1 MDWQKNSRGGRDMQ
15 DSTEHIAKALGN
27 AKQVNGNWLASCPVA
42 GHGRGNGDKNP
53 SLSIKEDNG
62 KLLFH
67 CHGGCDQHS
76 VFDAVRERN
85 LLPALQRQEYSLALI
100 KGELMTMPQL
110 EQEWEYKD
118 EQGETL
124 FVKRRFK
131 VNSEKGKTYS
141 LHKVDA
147 AGRRLGTMTGA
158 RIVPYRLPEL
168 INARESGRAIY
179 LVEGEKAADALVSI
193 GAIATTSHA
202 GASHWPEDITQYFT
216 NAVVIVIP
224 DCDAPGW
231 KYAKR
236 VVQALLPVAKAV
248 RVLDFNLPELGDDAY
263 EWVADGGD
271 RAKLAE
277 LAKALPVITDISQVH
292 TPEWIQPSYTEVT
305 VEPDNFGITEPE
317 ISTDV
322 PILVPRQLL
331 NIEAWD
337 DIEDEPVEWLIDNV
351 LPKKAFC
358 ALYGPPGS
366 YKSFVALDIAE
377 AVATGRPWMGREVQA
392 AGAVL
397 YIAGEGFGGI
407 GARIKACKMHNRTQ
421 AGAEIYVIRA
431 AINMRS
437 SAEDFDLLVA
447 SIKDLMEKS
456 GVQFELVQIDTLARA
471 FGGGN
476 ENNSE
481 DMGAFIHNAGRIQRM
496 LGCAMMVLHHSG
508 KDATKGLRGHSSLL
522 GAVDTQLE
530 LLKIDTTPNP
540 SSPIAGSGILTIS
553 KQKDGQDGLKIGFEM
568 VKVEIKA
575 SALGISDA
583 QISLA
588 VRASDEALKQEMQQQ
603 AVERQAKPRKLQENQ
618 QAALDAIHDAI
629 KKNGHMTNVGEERHK
644 TVSVSEWKEEFA
656 KLKGD
661 SKSIDSDFYRGKKA
675 MFAKKLVGYHE
686 TDVANYCWVIYR
698 DGDKDEPF
706 VASV

>member
-1 MDWQKNSRGGRDMQ
+1 MQ
-15 DSTEHIAKALGN
+15 DSTETIAKALGN
-27 AKQVNGNWLASCPVA
+27 AKKVNGNWLASCPVA

-100 KGELMTMPQL
+100 KGELMTMPTL

-131 VNSEKGKTYS
+131 TNTEKGKTYS

-147 AGRRLGTMTGA
+147 AGNRKGSMTGA

-168 INARESGRAIY
+168 INAREAGRAIY

-202 GASHWPEDITQYFT
+202 GASHWPSDITQYFT
-216 NAVVIVIP
+216 GAVVIVVP

-236 VVQALLPVAKAV
+236 VVEALLPVAKAI

-271 RAKLAE
+271 RARLAE
-277 LAKALPVITDISQVH
+277 LAKALPVITEINQVI
-292 TPEWIQPSYTEVT
+292 TPEWIVPRETTEVT
-305 VEPDNFGITEPE
+305 VDHDNFDRTHPIDYPIEPDLGTN
-317 ISTDV
+317 V
-322 PILVPRQLL
+322 PILIPRQLL
-331 NIEAWD
+331 NIESWD

-351 LPKKAFC
+351 LPKRAFC

-377 AVATGRPWMGREVQA
+377 AVATGRAWMGREVQA

-397 YIAGEGFGGI
+397 YICGEGFGGI

-431 AINMRS
+431 AINLRS

-447 SIKDLMEKS
+447 SIKDLVEKT

-481 DMGAFIHNAGRIQRM
+481 DMGSFIHNAGRIQRM

-530 LLKIDTTPNP
+530 LMKIDTTPNP
-540 SSPIAGSGILTIS
+540 SGPIAGSGILTIS
-553 KQKDGQDGLKIGFEM
+553 KQKDGQDGVKIGFEM
-568 VKVEIKA
+568 VKVEIQA
-575 SALGISDA
+575 SQLGISDA

-588 VRASDEALKQEMQQQ
+588 VRASDEAIQQEMQQQ
-603 AVERQAKPRKLQENQ
+603 AVNRQDKPRKLQENQ
-618 QAALDAIHDAI
+618 QVALNAIHKAI
-629 KKNGHMTNVGEERHK
+629 EKNGHMTNVGDQRHK
-644 TVSVSEWKEEFA
+644 TVTVNEWKDEFV

-661 SKSIDSDFYRGKKA
+661 SSSINTDFYKGKKS
-675 MFAKKLVGYHE
+675 MFAKELVGYHK
-686 TDVANYCWVIYR
+686 TDVAEYCWVIYP
-698 DGDKDEPF
+698 DKDKDEPF
-706 VASV
+706 VASF

>member
-1 MDWQKNSRGGRDMQ
+1 MQ

>member
-1 MDWQKNSRGGRDMQ
+1 MD
-15 DSTEHIAKALGN
+15 TETIAKALGN

-100 KGELMTMPQL
+100 KGELMTMPTL

-118 EQGETL
+118 EQGDTL

-131 VNSEKGKTYS
+131 TNTEKGKTYS

-147 AGRRLGTMTGA
+147 AGNRKGSMTGA

-168 INARESGRAIY
+168 LNAREAGRAIY

-202 GASHWPEDITQYFT
+202 GAGHWPSDITQYFT
-216 NAVVIVIP
+216 NAVVIVVP

-236 VVQALLPVAKAV
+236 VVQALLPVAKAI
-248 RVLDFNLPELGDDAY
+248 RVLDLNLPELGDDAY

-277 LAKALPVITDISQVH
+277 LAKALPVITDINQVQ
-292 TPEWIQPSYTEVT
+292 TPEWIQPSSIEVT

-317 ISTDV
+317 ISMGV

-331 NIEAWD
+331 NIESWD
-337 DIEDEPVEWLIDNV
+337 DIEDEPVEWLIENV
-351 LPKKAFC
+351 LPKKAFA

-377 AVATGRPWMGREVQA
+377 SVATGRPWMGREVQA

-431 AINMRS
+431 AINIRS
-437 SAEDFDLLVA
+437 SAEDFDLLVS

-530 LLKIDTTPNP
+530 LMKVDATPNP

-618 QAALDAIHDAI
+618 QAALDSIHDAL

-644 TVSVSEWKEEFA
+644 TVSVSEWKESFA

-686 TDVANYCWVIYR
+686 TDVANYCWVIYH

>member
-1 MDWQKNSRGGRDMQ
+1 MDTD
-15 DSTEHIAKALGN
+15 TIAKALGN
-27 AKQVNGNWLASCPVA
+27 AKKVNGNWLASCPVA

-100 KGELMTMPQL
+100 KGELMTMPTL

-118 EQGETL
+118 EAGETL

-131 VNSEKGKTYS
+131 TNTEKGKTYS

-147 AGRRLGTMTGA
+147 AGNRKGSMTGA

-168 INARESGRAIY
+168 MNAREAGRAIY

-202 GASHWPEDITQYFT
+202 GAGHWPEDITQYFT
-216 NAVVIVIP
+216 GAVVIVVP

-236 VVQALLPVAKAV
+236 VVMALLPVAKAI

-271 RAKLAE
+271 RARLAE
-277 LAKALPVITDISQVH
+277 LAKALPVITSADQVV
-292 TPEWIQPSYTEVT
+292 TPEWIVPRETTEVT
-305 VEPDNFGITEPE
+305 VDHDNFDRTHPIDYLIEPDLGTN
-317 ISTDV
+317 V
-322 PILVPRQLL
+322 PILIPRQLL
-331 NIEAWD
+331 NIESWD

-351 LPKKAFC
+351 LPKKAFA

-377 AVATGRPWMGREVQA
+377 AVATGRAWMGREVQA

-397 YIAGEGFGGI
+397 YICGEGFGGI

-431 AINMRS
+431 AINLRS

-447 SIKDLMEKS
+447 SIKDLMEKT

-496 LGCAMMVLHHSG
+496 LNCAMMVLHHSG

-530 LLKIDTTPNP
+530 LMKIDATPNP
-540 SSPIAGSGILTIS
+540 SGPIAGSGILTIS
-553 KQKDGQDGLKIGFEM
+553 KQKDGQDGVRIGFEM
-568 VKVEIKA
+568 VKVEIQA
-575 SALGISDA
+575 SQLGISDA

-588 VRASDEALKQEMQQQ
+588 VRASDEAIQQEMQQQ
-603 AVERQAKPRKLQENQ
+603 AVQREAKPSKLHGNQ
-618 QAALDAIHDAI
+618 LAAFESIQIALEA
-629 KKNGHMTNVGEERHK
+629 NGHMTNIGKERHK
-644 TVSVSEWKEEFA
+644 TVMLGEWREAFVKR
-656 KLKGD
+656 KGD
-661 SKSIDSDFYRGKKA
+661 SKSIYTDWDRGKKD
-675 MFAKKLVGYHE
+675 MFNKGLVGYHK
-686 TDVANYCWVIYR
+686 TDVAEYCYVMPPKEKK
-698 DGDKDEPF
+698 DKPYVSPF
-706 VASV
+706 

>member
-1 MDWQKNSRGGRDMQ
+1 MD
-15 DSTEHIAKALGN
+15 TETIAKALGN

-100 KGELMTMPQL
+100 KGELMTMPTL

-118 EQGETL
+118 ESGETL

-131 VNSEKGKTYS
+131 TNTEKGKTYS

-147 AGRRLGTMTGA
+147 AGRRQGSMTGA

-168 INARESGRAIY
+168 INAREAGRAIY

-202 GASHWPEDITQYFT
+202 GAGHWPADITQYFAG
-216 NAVVIVIP
+216 AVVIVVP

-236 VVQALLPVAKAV
+236 VVEALLPVAKAV
-248 RVLDFNLPELGDDAY
+248 RVLDLNLPELGDDAY

-277 LAKALPVITDISQVH
+277 LAKALPVITSVDNII
-292 TPEWIQPSYTEVT
+292 TPEWIEPRETVEVT
-305 VEPDNFGITEPE
+305 LEPDNFDIHQEP
-317 ISTDV
+317 

-337 DIEDEPVEWLIDNV
+337 DIEDEPVEYLIDGV
-351 LPKKAFC
+351 LPKRGFI
-358 ALYGPPGS
+358 ALFSPPGS
-366 YKSFVALDIAE
+366 YKSFVAMDMAE
-377 AVATGRPWMGREVQA
+377 AVATGRPWMGRDVPTP
-392 AGAVL
+392 GGVL
-397 YIAGEGFGGI
+397 IIAGEGHGGI
-407 GARIKACKMHNRTQ
+407 GARIRACKKHNKTP
-421 AGAEIYVIRA
+421 AGAEIYVLRA
-431 AINMRS
+431 AINLRS
-437 SAEDFDLLVA
+437 SAEDFDLLVS
-447 SIKDLMEKS
+447 SIKELIERT

-471 FGGGN
+471 FGGGQ

-481 DMGAFIHNAGRIQRM
+481 DMGAFIHNMGRIQRI
-496 LGCAMMVLHHSG
+496 LNCALMIIHHAG
-508 KDATKGLRGHSSLL
+508 KDSSKGLRGHSSLL
-522 GAVDTQLE
+522 AAVDTQLE
-530 LLKIDTTPNP
+530 LLKIDAPPNP
-540 SSPIAGSGILTIS
+540 ASEIAGRGLILIS
-553 KQKDGQDGLKIGFEM
+553 KMKDGQDGVRIGFEM

-644 TVSVSEWKEEFA
+644 TISVSEWKEAFA

-706 VASV
+706 VSSV

>member
-1 MDWQKNSRGGRDMQ
+1 MD
-15 DSTEHIAKALGN
+15 TETIAKALGN

-100 KGELMTMPQL
+100 KGELMTMPTL

-131 VNSEKGKTYS
+131 TNTEKGKTYS

-147 AGRRLGTMTGA
+147 AGNRKGSMTGA

-168 INARESGRAIY
+168 INAREAGRAIY

-202 GASHWPEDITQYFT
+202 GASHWPGDITQYFAG
-216 NAVVIVIP
+216 AVVIVVP
-224 DCDAPGW
+224 DCDMPGW

-236 VVQALLPVAKAV
+236 VVEALLPVAKAI

-271 RAKLAE
+271 RARLAE
-277 LAKALPVITDISQVH
+277 LAKALPVITDIDQVQP
-292 TPEWIQPSYTEVT
+292 PEWIVPRETTEVT
-305 VEPDNFGITEPE
+305 VEPDNFDRSEPDLG
-317 ISTDV
+317 TNV

-331 NIEAWD
+331 NIESWD

-377 AVATGRPWMGREVQA
+377 AVATGRAWMGREVQA

-397 YIAGEGFGGI
+397 YICGEGFGGI

-447 SIKDLMEKS
+447 SIKDLVEKT

-530 LLKIDTTPNP
+530 LMKIDATPNP
-540 SSPIAGSGILTIS
+540 SGPIEGSGILTIS
-553 KQKDGQDGLKIGFEM
+553 KQKDGQDGVRIGFEM
-568 VKVEIKA
+568 VRVEIQA
-575 SALGISDA
+575 SQLGISNA

-588 VRASDEALKQEMQQQ
+588 VRASDEAIQQQMQQQ
-603 AVERQAKPRKLQENQ
+603 AVNHQDKPRKLQENQ
-618 QAALDAIHDAI
+618 KVALNAIHKALE
-629 KKNGHMTNVGEERHK
+629 KNGHMTNVGDQRHK
-644 TVSVSEWKEEFA
+644 TVTVNEWKDEFV

-661 SKSIDSDFYRGKKA
+661 SSSINTDFYKGKKS
-675 MFAKKLVGYHE
+675 MFAKELVGYHK
-686 TDVANYCWVIYR
+686 TDVAEYCWVIYP
-698 DGDKDEPF
+698 DKDKDEPF
-706 VASV
+706 VASFR

>member
-1 MDWQKNSRGGRDMQ
+1 MD
-15 DSTEHIAKALGN
+15 TETIAKALGN

-85 LLPALQRQEYSLALI
+85 LLPALQRQEYSLQLI

-110 EQEWEYKD
+110 ENEWEYKD

-131 VNSEKGKTYS
+131 TNTEKGKTYS

-147 AGRRLGTMTGA
+147 AGNRKGSMTGA

-168 INARESGRAIY
+168 INAREAGRAIY

-202 GASHWPEDITQYFT
+202 GAGHWPADITQYFAG
-216 NAVVIVIP
+216 AVVIVVP

-231 KYAKR
+231 KYARR
-236 VVQALLPVAKAV
+236 VVEALLPVAKAI

-271 RAKLAE
+271 RSKLAE
-277 LAKALPVITDISQVH
+277 LAKALPVITTIDQVI
-292 TPEWIQPSYTEVT
+292 TPEWIEPAEVVVT
-305 VEPDNFGITEPE
+305 TFDPLPEEEP
-317 ISTDV
+317 

-331 NIEAWD
+331 NIESWD
-337 DIEDEPVEWLIDNV
+337 DIEDEPVEWLIKDL
-351 LPKKAFC
+351 LPRRSLV

-366 YKSFVALDIAE
+366 FKSFVALSIAE
-377 AVATGRPWMGREVQA
+377 AIATGNEWMGREIETP
-392 AGAVL
+392 GAVL
-397 YIAGEGFGGI
+397 YICGEGFGGV
-407 GARIKACKMHNRTQ
+407 GARIKACKIYNKTP
-421 AGAEIYVIRA
+421 AGTEIYVIRA
-431 AINMRS
+431 ALNLRS
-437 SAEDFDLLVA
+437 SADDFDLLMA
-447 SIKDLMEKS
+447 SIKELMERT

-471 FGGGN
+471 FGAGN

-481 DMGAFIHNAGRIQRM
+481 DMAAFIHNTGRIQRM
-496 LGCAMMVLHHSG
+496 LGCSLMVVHHSG
-508 KDATKGLRGHSSLL
+508 KDALKGLRGHSSLL

-530 LLKIDTTPNP
+530 LAKIDSVPNP
-540 SSPIAGSGILTIS
+540 ASDIAGSAILTVS
-553 KQKDGQDGLKIGFEM
+553 KQKDGETGVKIGFEM
-568 VKVEIKA
+568 VKVEIKG
-575 SALGISDA
+575 SALGIADA

-588 VRASDEALKQEMQQQ
+588 VRASDEAIKQQ
-603 AVERQAKPRKLQENQ
+603 AQASAVQRQAKPRRLQANQ
-618 QAALDAIHDAI
+618 QTALDAIHDAL

-644 TVSVSEWKEEFA
+644 TVMMSEWKEAFV

-661 SKSIDSDFYRGKKA
+661 SKSIDTDFYKGKES
-675 MFAKKLVGYHE
+675 MFAKKLCGYHGVTIDEKEVGY
-686 TDVANYCWVIYR
+686 AWVIYP
-698 DGDKDEPF
+698 DKDKDEPF
-706 VASV
+706 VASF

>member
-1 MDWQKNSRGGRDMQ
+1 MD
-15 DSTEHIAKALGN
+15 TETIAKALGN

-62 KLLFH
+62 KYLFH

-85 LLPALQRQEYSLALI
+85 LLPSIQRQEYSLALI
-100 KGELMTMPQL
+100 KGELMTMPTL

-131 VNSEKGKTYS
+131 TNTEKGKTYS

-147 AGRRLGTMTGA
+147 AGNRKGSMTGA

-168 INARESGRAIY
+168 INAREAGRAIY

-202 GASHWPEDITQYFT
+202 GASHWPADITQYFT
-216 NAVVIVIP
+216 GAVVIVVP

-236 VVQALLPVAKAV
+236 VVEALLPVAKAI

-263 EWVADGGD
+263 EWVQDGGD

-277 LAKALPVITDISQVH
+277 LAKALPVITDIDQVH
-292 TPEWIQPSYTEVT
+292 TPEWIVPRETI
-305 VEPDNFGITEPE
+305 EPITLDPLPEEEP
-317 ISTDV
+317 

-337 DIEDEPVEWLIDNV
+337 DIEDEPVEWLIQDV
-351 LPKKAFC
+351 LPKKAFA

-377 AVATGRPWMGREVQA
+377 AVATGRAWMGREVQA

-397 YIAGEGFGGI
+397 YICGEGFGGI
-407 GARIKACKMHNRTQ
+407 GARIKACKLHNRTQ

-431 AINMRS
+431 AINLRS

-447 SIKDLMEKS
+447 SIKDLVERT

-496 LGCAMMVLHHSG
+496 LNCAMMVLHHSG

-530 LLKIDTTPNP
+530 LLKIDSVPNP
-540 SSPIAGSGILTIS
+540 SGPIAGSGILTIS
-553 KQKDGQDGLKIGFEM
+553 KQKDGQDGVRIGFEM
-568 VKVEIKA
+568 VKVEIQ
-575 SALGISDA
+575 SSQLGIGES

-588 VRASDEALKQEMQQQ
+588 VRASDEAIQQEMQAQ
-603 AVERQAKPRKLQENQ
+603 AVSREGKPRKLQENQ
-618 QAALDAIHDAI
+618 QVALNSIHKALE
-629 KKNGHMTNVGEERHK
+629 KHGRMTNVREERHK
-644 TVSVSEWKEEFA
+644 TVSMSEWRDEFVR
-656 KLKGD
+656 LKGD
-661 SKSIDSDFYRGKKA
+661 SKSIYKDWERGKKA
-675 MFAKKLVGYHE
+675 MFAKELVGYHS
-686 TDVANYCWVIYR
+686 TDIAEYCWVIYPE
-698 DGDKDEPF
+698 DAKDEPF
-706 VASV
+706 VSPF

>member
-1 MDWQKNSRGGRDMQ
+1 
-15 DSTEHIAKALGN
+15 
-27 AKQVNGNWLASCPVA
+27 
-42 GHGRGNGDKNP
+42 
-53 SLSIKEDNG
+53 
-62 KLLFH
+62 
-67 CHGGCDQHS
+67 
-76 VFDAVRERN
+76 
-85 LLPALQRQEYSLALI
+85 
-100 KGELMTMPQL
+100 
-110 EQEWEYKD
+110 
-118 EQGETL
+118 
-124 FVKRRFK
+124 
-131 VNSEKGKTYS
+131 
-141 LHKVDA
+141 
-147 AGRRLGTMTGA
+147 MTGA

-168 INARESGRAIY
+168 INAREAGRAIY

-202 GASHWPEDITQYFT
+202 GAGHWPADITQYFT
-216 NAVVIVIP
+216 GAVVIVVP

-236 VVQALLPVAKAV
+236 VVEALLPVVKAI

-271 RAKLAE
+271 RSKLAE
-277 LAKALPVITDISQVH
+277 LAKALPVITSVDQVV
-292 TPEWIQPSYTEVT
+292 TPEWIVPRETTEVT
-305 VEPDNFGITEPE
+305 VDNDNLDRTEP
-317 ISTDV
+317 

-351 LPKKAFC
+351 LPKRAFC

-437 SAEDFDLLVA
+437 SADDFDLLVA
-447 SIKDLMEKS
+447 SIKDLVQKT

-530 LLKIDTTPNP
+530 LLKIDSVPNP

-553 KQKDGQDGLKIGFEM
+553 KQKDGQDGVKIGFEM
-568 VKVEIKA
+568 VKVEIQ
-575 SALGISDA
+575 SSQLGIADA

-588 VRASDEALKQEMQQQ
+588 VRASDEAIQQQ
-603 AVERQAKPRKLQENQ
+603 AQAQAVAREAKPRKLQENQ
-618 QAALDAIHDAI
+618 QVALNAIHKAI
-629 KKNGHMTNVGEERHK
+629 EKNGHMTNVGEQRHK
-644 TVSVSEWKEEFA
+644 TVTVNEWRDEFV

-661 SKSIDSDFYRGKKA
+661 SSSINTDFYKGKKS
-675 MFAKKLVGYHE
+675 MFAKELVGYHK
-686 TDVANYCWVIYR
+686 TDVAEYCWVIYP
-698 DGDKDEPF
+698 DKDKDEPF
-706 VASV
+706 VASF

>member
-1 MDWQKNSRGGRDMQ
+1 MD
-15 DSTEHIAKALGN
+15 TEQIAKALGN
-27 AKQVNGNWLASCPVA
+27 AKKVNGNWLASCPVA

-62 KLLFH
+62 KYLFH

-100 KGELMTMPQL
+100 KGELMTMPTL

-118 EQGETL
+118 EAGETL

-131 VNSEKGKTYS
+131 TNTEKGKTYS

-147 AGRRLGTMTGA
+147 AGKRQGTMTGA

-168 INARESGRAIY
+168 LNAREAGRAIY

-193 GAIATTSHA
+193 GVIATTSHA
-202 GASHWPEDITQYFT
+202 GAGHWPADITQYFAG
-216 NAVVIVIP
+216 AVVIVVP

-231 KYAKR
+231 KYARR
-236 VVQALLPVAKAV
+236 VVEALLPVAKAV

-277 LAKALPVITDISQVH
+277 LAKALPVITDINQVH
-292 TPEWIQPSYTEVT
+292 TPEWIEPSSIEVT
-305 VEPDNFGITEPE
+305 VEPDNLDIPDIGTN
-317 ISTDV
+317 V

-337 DIEDEPVEWLIDNV
+337 DIEDEPVEWLIENV
-351 LPKKAFC
+351 LPKKAFA

-377 AVATGRPWMGREVQA
+377 AVATGRPWMGREVQT

-397 YIAGEGFGGI
+397 YICGEGFGGI
-407 GARIKACKMHNRTQ
+407 GARIKACKLHNKTQ

-530 LLKIDTTPNP
+530 LMKVDAQPNP
-540 SSPIAGSGILTIS
+540 ASPIAGSGVLTIS

-588 VRASDEALKQEMQQQ
+588 VRASDEAMQQQ
-603 AVERQAKPRKLQENQ
+603 AQADAVQRQDKPRKLYGNQ
-618 QAALDAIHDAI
+618 LAAFESIQTALDE
-629 KKNGHMTNVGEERHK
+629 NGHMTNVGEERHK
-644 TVSVSEWKEEFA
+644 TVMLAEWREAFVKRKA
-656 KLKGD
+656 D
-661 SKSIDSDFYRGKKA
+661 SKSIYTDWERGRKA
-675 MFAKKLVGYHE
+675 MFDKGLVGYHKTSVGE
-686 TDVANYCWVIYR
+686 YCWIKPR
-698 DGDKDEPF
+698 EIKKDEPYVSPF
-706 VASV
+706 

>member
-1 MDWQKNSRGGRDMQ
+1 MQ

-27 AKQVNGNWLASCPVA
+27 AKKVNGNWLASCPVP

-53 SLSIKEDNG
+53 SLSITENNG
-62 KLLFH
+62 KYLFH

-85 LLPALQRQEYSLALI
+85 LLPAIQRQEYSLALI
-100 KGELMTMPQL
+100 KGELMTMPTL

-118 EQGETL
+118 EAGETL

-131 VNSEKGKTYS
+131 TNTEKGKTYS

-147 AGRRLGTMTGA
+147 AGNRKGSMTGA
-158 RIVPYRLPEL
+158 RIVPYKLPEL
-168 INARESGRAIY
+168 INAREAGRAIY
-179 LVEGEKAADALVSI
+179 LVEGEKAADALISI

-202 GASHWPEDITQYFT
+202 GASHWPADITQYFT
-216 NAVVIVIP
+216 GAVVVVVP

-236 VVQALLPVAKAV
+236 VVKALLPVAKAI
-248 RVLDFNLPELGDDAY
+248 RILDLNLPELGDDAY
-263 EWVADGGD
+263 EWVQDGGD
-271 RAKLAE
+271 RATLA
-277 LAKALPVITDISQVH
+277 AKVKALPVITDVNQVH
-292 TPEWIQPSYTEVT
+292 TPEWIEPVQEIEEVQAL
-305 VEPDNFGITEPE
+305 PE
-317 ISTDV
+317 EEQ

-331 NIEAWD
+331 QIEPWD
-337 DIEDEPVEWLIDNV
+337 SIEDEPVEWLIQDV
-351 LPKKAFC
+351 LPKKAFA

-377 AVATGRPWMGREVQA
+377 AVATGRAWMGREVQA
-392 AGAVL
+392 VGAVL
-397 YIAGEGFGGI
+397 YICGEGFGGI
-407 GARIKACKMHNRTQ
+407 GARIKACKMHHATQ

-447 SIKDLMEKS
+447 SIKDLMDRT

-496 LGCAMMVLHHSG
+496 LNCAMMVLHHSG

-530 LLKIDTTPNP
+530 LLKIDSHPNP
-540 SSPIAGSGILTIS
+540 ASPIAGSGILTIS
-553 KQKDGQDGLKIGFEM
+553 KQKDGQDGMKIGFEM
-568 VKVEIKA
+568 VKVEIKQ
-575 SALGISDA
+575 SELGIGDA

-588 VRASDEALKQEMQQQ
+588 VRASDEAIQQQ
-603 AVERQAKPRKLQENQ
+603 AKDQAVQREGKPRKLQENQ
-618 QAALDAIHDAI
+618 QTALNAIHKALE
-629 KKNGHMTNVGEERHK
+629 KHGRMTNVRDERHK
-644 TVSVSEWKEEFA
+644 TVSISEWRDEFVL
-656 KLKGD
+656 LKGD
-661 SKSIDSDFYRGKKA
+661 STSIYKDWDRGKKA
-675 MFAKKLVGYHE
+675 MFAKELVGYHK
-686 TDVANYCWVIYR
+686 TDIADYCWVIYPE
-698 DGDKDEPF
+698 DAKDEPF
-706 VASV
+706 VSPF

>member
-1 MDWQKNSRGGRDMQ
+1 MQ
-15 DSTEHIAKALGN
+15 DSTETIAKALGN
-27 AKQVNGNWLASCPVA
+27 AKKVNGNWLASCPVV

-62 KLLFH
+62 KYLFH

-85 LLPALQRQEYSLALI
+85 LLPSIQRQEYSLALI
-100 KGELMTMPQL
+100 KGELMTMPTL

-118 EQGETL
+118 EVGNTL

-131 VNSEKGKTYS
+131 VNSDKGKTYS

-147 AGRRLGTMTGA
+147 AGNRKGSMTGA
-158 RIVPYRLPEL
+158 RIVPYKLPEL
-168 INARESGRAIY
+168 INAREAGRAIY
-179 LVEGEKAADALVSI
+179 LVEGEKAADALISI

-202 GASHWPEDITQYFT
+202 GAGHWPADITQYFT
-216 NAVVIVIP
+216 GAVVIVVP

-236 VVQALLPVAKAV
+236 VVEALLPVAKAI

-263 EWVADGGD
+263 EWVQDGGD
-271 RAKLAE
+271 RSKLAE
-277 LAKALPVITDISQVH
+277 LAKALPVITSIDQVQ
-292 TPEWIQPSYTEVT
+292 TPAWIEPSSTEIP
-305 VEPDNFGITEPE
+305 VEPDNFDIPDLGANE
-317 ISTDV
+317 

-331 NIEAWD
+331 TIEPWD
-337 DIEDEPVEWLIDNV
+337 SIEDEPVEWLIQDV
-351 LPKKAFC
+351 LPKKAFA

-377 AVATGRPWMGREVQA
+377 AVATGRTWMGREVQA
-392 AGAVL
+392 VGAVL
-397 YIAGEGFGGI
+397 YICGEGFGGI
-407 GARIKACKMHNRTQ
+407 GARIKACKLHHATQ
-421 AGAEIYVIRA
+421 ANAEIYVIRA

-447 SIKDLMEKS
+447 SIKDLMDRT

-496 LGCAMMVLHHSG
+496 LNCAMMVLHHSG

-530 LLKIDTTPNP
+530 LLKVDATPNP

-553 KQKDGQDGLKIGFEM
+553 KQKDGQDGMRIGFEM

-575 SALGISDA
+575 SALGIGDA

-588 VRASDEALKQEMQQQ
+588 VRASDEAIQQQ
-603 AVERQAKPRKLQENQ
+603 SQAQAVSREGKPRKLQENQ
-618 QAALDAIHDAI
+618 QTALNAIHKALE
-629 KKNGHMTNVGEERHK
+629 KHGRMTNVRDERHK
-644 TVSVSEWKEEFA
+644 TVSISEWRDEFVL
-656 KLKGD
+656 LKGD
-661 SKSIDSDFYRGKKA
+661 STSIYKDWDRGKKA
-675 MFAKKLVGYHE
+675 MFAKELVGYHK
-686 TDVANYCWVIYR
+686 TDLADYCWVIYPE
-698 DGDKDEPF
+698 DAKDEPF
-706 VASV
+706 VSPF

>member
-1 MDWQKNSRGGRDMQ
+1 MQ
-15 DSTEHIAKALGN
+15 DSTEEIAKALGN
-27 AKQVNGNWLASCPVA
+27 AKKVNGNWLASCPVA

-62 KLLFH
+62 KYLFH

-100 KGELMTMPQL
+100 KGELMTMPTL
-110 EQEWEYKD
+110 EQEWEYRD
-118 EQGETL
+118 ESGETL

-131 VNSEKGKTYS
+131 TNTEKGKTYS

-147 AGRRLGTMTGA
+147 AGNRKGSMTGA

-168 INARESGRAIY
+168 INAREAGRAIY

-202 GASHWPEDITQYFT
+202 GAGHWPEDITQYFAG
-216 NAVVIVIP
+216 AVVIVVP

-236 VVQALLPVAKAV
+236 VVQALLPVAKAI
-248 RVLDFNLPELGDDAY
+248 RVLDFNLPDLGDDAY

-271 RAKLAE
+271 RTRLAE
-277 LAKALPVITDISQVH
+277 LAKALPVITSVDQVV
-292 TPEWIQPSYTEVT
+292 TPEWIEPSSIEVT
-305 VEPDNFGITEPE
+305 VEPDNFDIHQEP
-317 ISTDV
+317 
-322 PILVPRQLL
+322 PILIPRQLL

-337 DIEDEPVEWLIDNV
+337 DIEDEPVEWLIENV
-351 LPKKAFC
+351 LPKKAFA

-397 YIAGEGFGGI
+397 YICGEGFGGI
-407 GARIKACKMHNRTQ
+407 GARIKACKLHNKTQ

-530 LLKIDTTPNP
+530 LMKVDAQPNP
-540 SSPIAGSGILTIS
+540 ASPIAGSGVLTIS

-568 VKVEIKA
+568 VRVEIKA

-588 VRASDEALKQEMQQQ
+588 VRASDEAMQQQ
-603 AVERQAKPRKLQENQ
+603 AQADAVQRQEKPRKLYGNQ
-618 QAALDAIHDAI
+618 LAAFESIQTALDE
-629 KKNGHMTNVGEERHK
+629 NGHMTNVGEERHK
-644 TVSVSEWKEEFA
+644 TVMLAEWREAFVKR
-656 KLKGD
+656 KGD
-661 SKSIDSDFYRGKKA
+661 SKSIYTDWDRGKKA
-675 MFAKKLVGYHE
+675 MFDKGLVGYHKTSVGE
-686 TDVANYCWVIYR
+686 YCWIMPPKIK
-698 DGDKDEPF
+698 KDEPYVSPF
-706 VASV
+706 

>member
-1 MDWQKNSRGGRDMQ
+1 MD
-15 DSTEHIAKALGN
+15 TEHIAKALGN
-27 AKQVNGNWLASCPVA
+27 AKQVNGNWVASCPVA

-110 EQEWEYKD
+110 ESEWEYKD

-131 VNSEKGKTYS
+131 TNTEKGKTYS

-147 AGRRLGTMTGA
+147 AGRRQAGLTGA

-168 INARESGRAIY
+168 INAREAGRAIY

-202 GASHWPEDITQYFT
+202 GASHWPADITQYFT
-216 NAVVIVIP
+216 GAVVIVVP

-236 VVQALLPVAKAV
+236 VVEALLPVAKAI

-271 RAKLAE
+271 RARLAE
-277 LAKALPVITDISQVH
+277 LAKALPVITDISQVQ
-292 TPEWIQPSYTEVT
+292 TPEWIVPRET
-305 VEPDNFGITEPE
+305 VEEVAALPE
-317 ISTDV
+317 EES

-331 NIEAWD
+331 NIESWD

-351 LPKKAFC
+351 LPKKAFA

-377 AVATGRPWMGREVQA
+377 AVATGRAWMGREVQA

-397 YIAGEGFGGI
+397 YICGEGFGGI

-431 AINMRS
+431 AINLRS

-447 SIKDLMEKS
+447 SIKDLVEKT

-476 ENNSE
+476 ENDSS

-530 LLKIDTTPNP
+530 LLKIDATPSP

-553 KQKDGQDGLKIGFEM
+553 KQKDGQDGVRIGFEM
-568 VKVEIKA
+568 VKVEIQG
-575 SALGISDA
+575 SQLGISDA

-588 VRASDEALKQEMQQQ
+588 VRASDEALQQEMQAQS
-603 AVERQAKPRKLQENQ
+603 VNREAKPRKLQENQ
-618 QAALDAIHDAI
+618 QTALDAIHAAT
-629 KKNGHMTNVGEERHK
+629 KKNGHMTNVSEQRHK
-644 TVSVSEWKEEFA
+644 TVMLSEWRDEFVR
-656 KLKGD
+656 LKGD
-661 SKSIDSDFYRGKKA
+661 SKSIYKDWERGKKA
-675 MFAKKLVGYHE
+675 MFAKELVGYHKTE
-686 TDVANYCWVIYR
+686 VAEYCWVIYLEN
-698 DGDKDEPF
+698 DKDEPF
-706 VASV
+706 VGAV

>member
-1 MDWQKNSRGGRDMQ
+1 MQ
-15 DSTEHIAKALGN
+15 DSTEQIAKALGN

-100 KGELMTMPQL
+100 KGELMTMPTL

-118 EQGETL
+118 EAGETL
-124 FVKRRFK
+124 FVKRRYK
-131 VNSEKGKTYS
+131 TSTEKGKTYT
-141 LHKVDA
+141 LNRLDA
-147 AGRRLGTMTGA
+147 AGRRHNNMTGA

-168 INARESGRAIY
+168 INAREAGRAIY

-202 GASHWPEDITQYFT
+202 GASHWPADITQYFT
-216 NAVVIVIP
+216 GAVVIVVP

-236 VVQALLPVAKAV
+236 VVEALLPVAKAI

-271 RAKLAE
+271 RARLAE
-277 LAKALPVITDISQVH
+277 LAKALPVITSIDQVQ
-292 TPEWIQPSYTEVT
+292 TPEWIVPRETTEVT
-305 VEPDNFGITEPE
+305 VDHDNFDRTEEP
-317 ISTDV
+317 

-331 NIEAWD
+331 NIESWD
-337 DIEDEPVEWLIDNV
+337 DIEDEPVEWLIKDL
-351 LPKKAFC
+351 LPRRSLV

-366 YKSFVALDIAE
+366 FKSFVALSIAE
-377 AVATGRPWMGREVQA
+377 AIATGNEWMGREVETP
-392 AGAVL
+392 GAVL
-397 YIAGEGFGGI
+397 YICGEGFGGV
-407 GARIKACKMHNRTQ
+407 GARIKACKIYNKTP
-421 AGAEIYVIRA
+421 AGTEIYVIRA
-431 AINMRS
+431 ALNLRS
-437 SAEDFDLLVA
+437 SADDFDLLMA
-447 SIKDLMEKS
+447 SIKDLMERT

-471 FGGGN
+471 FGAGN

-481 DMGAFIHNAGRIQRM
+481 DMAAFIHNTGRIQRM
-496 LGCAMMVLHHSG
+496 LGCSLMVVHHSG
-508 KDATKGLRGHSSLL
+508 KDALKGLRGHSSLL

-530 LLKIDTTPNP
+530 LAKIDATPNLA
-540 SSPIAGSGILTIS
+540 SQVAGSGTLTVS
-553 KQKDGQDGLKIGFEM
+553 KQKDGETGVKIGFEM
-568 VKVEIKA
+568 VKVEIQGGT
-575 SALGISDA
+575 LGIADA

-588 VRASDEALKQEMQQQ
+588 VRASDEAIQQQ
-603 AVERQAKPRKLQENQ
+603 AQASAVRRETKPSRPLTANQ
-618 QAALDAIHDAI
+618 KIGMQALHRAI
-629 KKNGHMTNVGEERHK
+629 KKNGHMTNIREESHK
-644 TVSVSEWKEEFA
+644 TTSEDEWKEEY
-656 KLKGD
+656 GTVM
-661 SKSIDSDFYRGKKA
+661 RGKRGWTNY
-675 MFAKKLVGYHE
+675 FDRLVEQLVGRE
-686 TDVANYCWVIYR
+686 VAGKFDNGVATYVWAIYP
-698 DGDKDEPF
+698 DDEPF
-706 VASV
+706 AAKD

>member
-1 MDWQKNSRGGRDMQ
+1 MQ

-27 AKQVNGNWLASCPVA
+27 AKKVNGNWVASCPVP

-53 SLSIKEDNG
+53 SLSIKESDG
-62 KLLFH
+62 KYLFH
-67 CHGGCDQHS
+67 CHGGCDQGS

-85 LLPALQRQEYSLALI
+85 LLPSIQRQEYSLALI
-100 KGELMTMPQL
+100 KGELMTMPTL

-118 EQGETL
+118 EAGETL

-131 VNSEKGKTYS
+131 TNTEKGKTYS

-147 AGRRLGTMTGA
+147 AGNRKGSMTGA

-168 INARESGRAIY
+168 INAREAGRAIY

-202 GASHWPEDITQYFT
+202 GAGHWPVDITQYFAD
-216 NAVVIVIP
+216 AVVIVVP

-236 VVQALLPVAKAV
+236 VVEALLPVTKAI
-248 RVLDFNLPELGDDAY
+248 RVLDLNLPELGDDAY

-277 LAKALPVITDISQVH
+277 LAKALPVITSVDQVQ
-292 TPEWIQPSYTEVT
+292 TPEWIVPRET
-305 VEPDNFGITEPE
+305 VEEVQALPEEEP
-317 ISTDV
+317 

-331 NIEAWD
+331 NIEPWD
-337 DIEDEPVEWLIDNV
+337 SIEDEPVEWLIENV
-351 LPKKAFC
+351 LPKKAFA

-377 AVATGRPWMGREVQA
+377 AVATGRTWMGREVQA

-407 GARIKACKMHNRTQ
+407 GARIKACKMHNATQ

-431 AINMRS
+431 AINLRS
-437 SAEDFDLLVA
+437 SAEDFDLLVL
-447 SIKDLMEKS
+447 SIKDLVERT

-496 LGCAMMVLHHSG
+496 LNCAMMVLHHSG

-530 LLKIDTTPNP
+530 LMKVDATPDQ

-568 VKVEIKA
+568 VKVEIQ
-575 SALGISDA
+575 SGTLGLADA

-588 VRASDEALKQEMQQQ
+588 VRASDEAIQQQ
-603 AVERQAKPRKLQENQ
+603 MQTQAVSHQEKPRKLQENQ
-618 QAALDAIHDAI
+618 QVALNAIHKAI
-629 KKNGHMTNVGEERHK
+629 EKNGHMTNVGNERHK
-644 TVSVSEWKEEFA
+644 TVTVNEWKEEFV

-661 SKSIDSDFYRGKKA
+661 SSSINTDFYKGKKS
-675 MFAKKLVGYHE
+675 MFAKELVGYHK
-686 TDVANYCWVIYR
+686 TDVAEYCWVIYP
-698 DGDKDEPF
+698 DKDKDEPF
-706 VASV
+706 VAPF

>member
-1 MDWQKNSRGGRDMQ
+1 MD
-15 DSTEHIAKALGN
+15 TETIAKALGN
-27 AKQVNGNWLASCPVA
+27 AKQINGNWLASCPVA

-100 KGELMTMPQL
+100 KGELMTMPTL

-118 EQGETL
+118 ESGETL

-131 VNSEKGKTYS
+131 TNTEKGKTYS

-147 AGRRLGTMTGA
+147 AGRRQAGLTGA

-202 GASHWPEDITQYFT
+202 GASHWPADITQYFDG
-216 NAVVIVIP
+216 AVVIVVP
-224 DCDAPGW
+224 DCDLPGW

-236 VVQALLPVAKAV
+236 VVEALLPVAKAI
-248 RVLDFNLPELGDDAY
+248 RVLDLNLPELGDDAY

-271 RAKLAE
+271 RAQLAAKVRE
-277 LAKALPVITDISQVH
+277 LTVVTTIDQVI
-292 TPEWIQPSYTEVT
+292 TPEWIEPAEVVVT
-305 VEPDNFGITEPE
+305 DIEPE
-317 ISTDV
+317 VSTDV

-337 DIEDEPVEWLIDNV
+337 DIEDEPVEYLIDGV
-351 LPKKAFC
+351 LPKRGFI
-358 ALYGPPGS
+358 ALFSPPGS
-366 YKSFVALDIAE
+366 YKSFVAMDMAE
-377 AVATGRPWMGREVQA
+377 SVATGRPWMGREVPTP
-392 AGAVL
+392 GGVL
-397 YIAGEGFGGI
+397 IIAGEGHGGI
-407 GARIKACKMHNRTQ
+407 GARIRACKKHNKTPV
-421 AGAEIYVIRA
+421 GAEIYVLRA
-431 AINMRS
+431 AINLRS
-437 SAEDFDLLVA
+437 SAEDFDLLVS
-447 SIKDLMEKS
+447 SIKELIERT

-471 FGGGN
+471 FGGGQ

-481 DMGAFIHNAGRIQRM
+481 DMGAFIHNMGRIQRI
-496 LGCAMMVLHHSG
+496 LNCALMIIHHAG
-508 KDATKGLRGHSSLL
+508 KDSSKGLRGHSSLL
-522 GAVDTQLE
+522 AAVDTQLE
-530 LLKIDTTPNP
+530 LMKIDAPP
-540 SSPIAGSGILTIS
+540 DPASEIAGRGLILIS
-553 KQKDGQDGLKIGFEM
+553 KMKDGQDGVKIGFEM
-568 VKVEIKA
+568 VKVEIKG

-603 AVERQAKPRKLQENQ
+603 SIERQAKPRKLQENQ
-618 QAALDAIHDAI
+618 QAALNAIHDAI

>member
-1 MDWQKNSRGGRDMQ
+1 MD
-15 DSTEHIAKALGN
+15 TETIAKALGN
-27 AKQVNGNWLASCPVA
+27 AKKVNGNWLASCPVA

-62 KLLFH
+62 KYLFH

-118 EQGETL
+118 EVGETL

-131 VNSEKGKTYS
+131 TNTEKGKTYS

-147 AGRRLGTMTGA
+147 AGRRQGSMTGA

-168 INARESGRAIY
+168 INAREAGRAIY

-202 GASHWPEDITQYFT
+202 GAGHWPSDITQYFAG
-216 NAVVIVIP
+216 AVVIVVP

-236 VVQALLPVAKAV
+236 VVEALLPVAKAV

-277 LAKALPVITDISQVH
+277 LAKALPVITDINQVQ
-292 TPEWIQPSYTEVT
+292 TPDWIVPRET
-305 VEPDNFGITEPE
+305 VDSIEHLIEPDLDTV
-317 ISTDV
+317 V

-337 DIEDEPVEWLIDNV
+337 DIEDEPVEYLIDGV
-351 LPKKAFC
+351 LPAKGFC
-358 ALYGPPGS
+358 LLFGPPGS
-366 YKSFVALDIAE
+366 YKSFVALDMAE
-377 AVATGRPWMGREVQA
+377 AVATGRPWMGRDVPTP
-392 AGAVL
+392 GGVL
-397 YIAGEGFGGI
+397 IIAGEGHGGI
-407 GARIKACKMHNRTQ
+407 GARIKAAKLHNKTA
-421 AGAEIYVIRA
+421 AGAEIYVLRA
-431 AINMRS
+431 AINLRS
-437 SAEDFDLLVA
+437 SVDDFDLLMA
-447 SIKDLMEKS
+447 SIKDLIERT
-456 GVQFELVQIDTLARA
+456 GVQFEMVQIDTLARA
-471 FGGGN
+471 FGGGQ
-476 ENNSE
+476 ENDSQ
-481 DMGAFIHNAGRIQRM
+481 DMGAFIHNTGRIQRM
-496 LGCAMMVLHHSG
+496 LNCALMVVHHSG
-508 KDATKGLRGHSSLL
+508 KNKDQGARGHSSLL
-522 GAVDTQLE
+522 GACDSQLE
-530 LLKIDTTPNP
+530 LIKLDSVPNAA
-540 SSPIAGSGILTIS
+540 SDVAGSGLIHIT
-553 KQKDGQDGLKIGFEM
+553 KMKDGETGVKIGFEM
-568 VKVEIKA
+568 VKVEIKG
-575 SALGISDA
+575 SELGISES

-603 AVERQAKPRKLQENQ
+603 SVERQAKPRKLYGNQ
-618 QAALDAIHDAI
+618 LAAYESVHDAI
-629 KKNGHMTNVGEERHK
+629 EKNGHMTSVGNERHK
-644 TVSVSEWKEEFA
+644 TVMLSEWRESFVKR
-656 KLKGD
+656 KGD
-661 SKSIDSDFYRGKKA
+661 SKSIDTDWYRGKNS
-675 MFAKKLVGYHE
+675 MFEKKLVGYHKTE
-686 TDVANYCWVIYR
+686 VAEYCWVIYL
-698 DGDKDEPF
+698 DKDKDEPF
-706 VASV
+706 VSAF

>member
-1 MDWQKNSRGGRDMQ
+1 MLWLNNGAQTMD
-15 DSTEHIAKALGN
+15 TETIAKALGN

-110 EQEWEYKD
+110 ENEWEYKD

-131 VNSEKGKTYS
+131 TNTEKGKTYS

-147 AGRRLGTMTGA
+147 AGNRKGSMTGA

-168 INARESGRAIY
+168 LNAREAGRAIY

-193 GAIATTSHA
+193 GAIATTPHA
-202 GASHWPEDITQYFT
+202 GASHWPKDITQYFAG
-216 NAVVIVIP
+216 AVIIVVP
-224 DCDAPGW
+224 DCDEVGW
-231 KYAKR
+231 KHARR
-236 VVQALLPVAKAV
+236 VVEALLPVAKAI

-277 LAKALPVITDISQVH
+277 LAKALPVVTSVDQVV
-292 TPEWIQPSYTEVT
+292 TPEWIVPRETIEVT
-305 VEPDNFGITEPE
+305 LEPDNFDRTE
-317 ISTDV
+317 S

-351 LPKKAFC
+351 LPKRAFC

-377 AVATGRPWMGREVQA
+377 AVATGRTWMGREVQA

-447 SIKDLMEKS
+447 SIKDLVEKT

-530 LLKIDTTPNP
+530 LMKIDATPNP

-553 KQKDGQDGLKIGFEM
+553 KQKDGQDGVKIGFEM
-568 VKVEIKA
+568 VKVEIQGGT
-575 SALGISDA
+575 LGISDA

-603 AVERQAKPRKLQENQ
+603 AVQREGKPRKLYGN
-618 QAALDAIHDAI
+618 QAAAYESIHDAI

-644 TVSVSEWKEEFA
+644 TVMLSEWREEFV
-656 KLKGD
+656 KLKAD
-661 SKSIDSDFYRGKKA
+661 SKSIDTDWYRGKKA
-675 MFAKKLVGYHE
+675 MFEKKLVGYYK
-686 TDVANYCWVIYR
+686 TDVAEYCWVIFP
-698 DGDKDEPF
+698 DKDKDEPF
-706 VASV
+706 VSEF

>member
-1 MDWQKNSRGGRDMQ
+1 MD
-15 DSTEHIAKALGN
+15 TETIAKALGN

-85 LLPALQRQEYSLALI
+85 LLPALQRQEYSLQLI
-100 KGELMTMPQL
+100 KGELMTMPTL

-131 VNSEKGKTYS
+131 TNTEKGKTYS

-147 AGRRLGTMTGA
+147 AGRRQGSMTGA

-202 GASHWPEDITQYFT
+202 GAGHWPSDITQYFT
-216 NAVVIVIP
+216 GAVVIVVP

-236 VVQALLPVAKAV
+236 VVEALLPVAKAI

-277 LAKALPVITDISQVH
+277 LAKALPVITSMDQVQ
-292 TPEWIQPSYTEVT
+292 TPEWIVPRETIEVT
-305 VEPDNFGITEPE
+305 VDHDNLDRTELD
-317 ISTDV
+317 IGTNV

-331 NIEAWD
+331 KIESWD
-337 DIEDEPVEWLIDNV
+337 DIEDEPVEWLIHNV

-407 GARIKACKMHNRTQ
+407 GARIKACKMHNATQ

-530 LLKIDTTPNP
+530 LMKVDATPNP
-540 SSPIAGSGILTIS
+540 ASPIAGSGILTIS
-553 KQKDGQDGLKIGFEM
+553 KQKDGQDGVRIGFEM
-568 VKVEIKA
+568 VKVEIKG
-575 SALGISDA
+575 SALGIADA

-588 VRASDEALKQEMQQQ
+588 VRASDEAMQQQ
-603 AVERQAKPRKLQENQ
+603 AQADAVHRQEKPRKLQENQ
-618 QAALDAIHDAI
+618 QVALNAIHKAI
-629 KKNGHMTNVGEERHK
+629 EKNGHMTNVGSERHK
-644 TVSVSEWKEEFA
+644 TVTVAEWKDEFV

-661 SKSIDSDFYRGKKA
+661 SQSINTDFYKGKKS
-675 MFAKKLVGYHE
+675 MFAKELVAYHK
-686 TDVANYCWVIYR
+686 TDVAEYCWLIYP
-698 DGDKDEPF
+698 DKDKDEPF
-706 VASV
+706 VASF

>member
-1 MDWQKNSRGGRDMQ
+1 MD
-15 DSTEHIAKALGN
+15 TETIAKALGN

-85 LLPALQRQEYSLALI
+85 LLPTLQRQEYSLQLI
-100 KGELMTMPQL
+100 KGELMTMPTL
-110 EQEWEYKD
+110 ENEWEYKD

-147 AGRRLGTMTGA
+147 AGRRQGTMTGA

-168 INARESGRAIY
+168 INAREAGRAIY

-202 GASHWPEDITQYFT
+202 GAGHWPADITQYFT
-216 NAVVIVIP
+216 GAVVIVVP

-236 VVQALLPVAKAV
+236 VVEALLPVAKAV

-271 RAKLAE
+271 RARLAE
-277 LAKALPVITDISQVH
+277 LAKALPVITSVDQVI
-292 TPEWIQPSYTEVT
+292 TPEWIVPRETIEVT
-305 VEPDNFGITEPE
+305 LEPDNFDRTELD
-317 ISTDV
+317 TGTNV

-331 NIEAWD
+331 NIESWD

-351 LPKKAFC
+351 LPKRAFC

-447 SIKDLMEKS
+447 SIKDLMEKT

-530 LLKIDTTPNP
+530 LLKIDATPNP

-568 VKVEIKA
+568 VKVEIKG
-575 SALGISDA
+575 SALGIADA

-588 VRASDEALKQEMQQQ
+588 VRASDEAIQKQANASAVQRQDKPQRTLTPNQKIGMQ
-603 AVERQAKPRKLQENQ
+603 
-618 QAALDAIHDAI
+618 ALHRAI
-629 KKNGHMTNVGEERHK
+629 KKNGHMTNIREESHK
-644 TVSVSEWKEEFA
+644 TTSEDEWKEEY
-656 KLKGD
+656 GTVM
-661 SKSIDSDFYRGKKA
+661 RGKRGWTNY
-675 MFAKKLVGYHE
+675 FDRLVE
-686 TDVANYCWVIYR
+686 QLVCREVAGKFDNGVATYVWAIYP
-698 DGDKDEPF
+698 DDEPF
-706 VASV
+706 AAKD